1 MNKNMNETLESGL
14 SFHKRARE
22 DETENDTESS
32 TATDGSL
39 SEDYSES
46 SESSSDSVYQ
56 AYKNLQEASALY
68 SSIQTTFGRL
78 RDVASHNNLPVLTTA
93 ISTDSLAGKTKT
105 AVLRQRSEAN
115 LLAPAR
121 KKMVFAIQT
130 TSAVPKEQH
139 SASPFQLLQDMYK
152 ERGIEMN
159 KQSYKSQSDWMPWDV
174 DGYTAELTKAI
185 RENDVATIRR
195 LKEKGQNLQ
204 CSNKFGESVVHTAAR
219 RGSYDV
225 LRYFVHEAMISI
237 RVCCDSGRNPLHDSC
252 WTGQPQ
258 FDCVRLLLQESPAF
272 LLSMDK
278 RGFTPLEYVP
288 RDAYPLW
295 TRFLKNNSELLP
307 FSW

>member
-1 MNKNMNETLESGL
+1 MNDTLESGL

-22 DETENDTESS
+22 DETENDTVSS
-32 TATDGSL
+32 TATDGSF
-39 SEDYSES
+39 SEDNSEN
-46 SESSSDSVYQ
+46 SESSSDSIYQ
-56 AYKNLQEASALY
+56 AYRSLQEASALY
-68 SSIQTTFGRL
+68 ALAPARMGRL
-78 RDVASHNNLPVLTTA
+78 RDVASHNNLPLLAHA
-93 ISTDSLAGKTKT
+93 ISTDPANTQ
-105 AVLRQRSEAN
+105 AVVSRQRSEAN

-121 KKMVFAIQT
+121 KKMVYAIQT
-130 TSAVPKEQH
+130 TSSVPKEQQ
-139 SASPFQLLQDMYK
+139 SASPFQLLQEMYK
-152 ERGIEMN
+152 ERGINMN
-159 KQSYKSQSDWMPWDV
+159 KQSYESQPDWMPWNV
-174 DGYTAELTKAI
+174 DGYTADLTKTI

-225 LRYFVHEAMISI
+225 LRCLVQEAKISI

-258 FDCVRLLLQESPAF
+258 FDCVRLLLQEEPS
-272 LLSMDK
+272 LLVTMDK

-295 TRFLKNNSELLP
+295 TRFLKNNPDLLP
-307 FSW
+307 FSR